1 MKIQI
6 FKNAKGLIHGA
17 DAKRIS
23 CDIEGTLK
31 IGTVEIKIP
40 PEQESIMPLL
50 FNGTSGVYSA
60 TFTSIIGNVYELEN
74 VKIKGGRIVQP
85 SQTSIE
91 LMELRSRVETL
102 EETCE
107 SLKEKT
113 VELENIFDT
122 NSLNF
127 LIH

>member
-6 FKNAKGLIHGA
+6 FKNEKGLIHGA

-31 IGTVEIKIP
+31 IGAVEISISP
-40 PEQESIMPLL
+40 NEESIMPVLC
-50 FNGTSGVYSA
+50 NGTSGVHSA
-60 TFTSIIGNVYELEN
+60 TFTSILGNVYKLEN
-74 VKIKGGRIVQP
+74 VTIKGGRIAPP
-85 SQTSIE
+85 SQTSVE
-91 LMELRSRVETL
+91 LMELRCRIDDL
-102 EETCE
+102 EETCK
-107 SLKEKT
+107 SLEEKV

-127 LIH
+127 LIN